1 MGKFNGVLIASDYDN
16 TIAYTEEALR
26 TGTPAPPVSRENKE
40 AIEYFIAEGG
50 VFSVSTGRA
59 RPSFDTVRHH
69 VPQSGPAV
77 LFNGAAIYDYAQERY
92 LHTAFLPE
100 EICEHITQAQQAL
113 GKLTFKLYYDSNSV
127 FVVNPNE
134 ITARHQS
141 LSRLPVVTL
150 DSIYD
155 APLPILKIAFEEPI
169 ARHKDIV
176 AFMEQQPWRDQYDVV
191 SSTDSLLE
199 VTVRGANKGSMVAKL
214 AEILGI
220 DRRHVYTMGDQ
231 ANDIPM
237 LEYANV
243 AFAPQNATDEVKQ
256 VPGIRVLSPCW
267 ESATAE
273 MISVLDKMY

>member
-1 MGKFNGVLIASDYDN
+1 MGIFSGWLIACDFDN
-16 TIAYTEEALR
+16 TITNTHGVPVPDPYISEENAAAIRSFMAQGGIFAL
-26 TGTPAPPVSRENKE
+26 A
-40 AIEYFIAEGG
+40 
-50 VFSVSTGRA
+50 TGRSLPDA
-59 RPSFDTVRHH
+59 RPAAMAVPSNAPTVIY
-69 VPQSGPAV
+69 
-77 LFNGAAIYDYAQERY
+77 NGAAIYDYAQERY

-141 LSRLPVVTL
+141 LSQLPVVTL

-199 VTVRGANKGSMVAKL
+199 VTVHGANKGSMVAKL